1 MRMKYFFLFVFFFFG
16 MVSLCAQGRYSGNV
30 VDAWDKKY
38 LEGVVVTNG
47 KGEEV
52 QTNARGYFSIPSL
65 MGDTLVFNF
74 PGFLEKK
81 WVATSESFLFIELQD
96 RARLLPTF
104 QVKADPYSF
113 RFKDGK
119 LTLVEEPSSKEK
131 PLSQQVGIS
140 SDPTLP
146 FSRFSIY
153 GPISYF
159 TKRNREL
166 RAYEKRMN
174 WERLRVGYLE
184 VIDSD
189 SLRQELMQ
197 EHNLDRKSWDELL
210 VKFNQFHAAHEFLG
224 WSKDRVTAS
233 LKEFFRLEFLLED

>member
-1 MRMKYFFLFVFFFFG
+1 MKYCFLFVFFFFG
-16 MVSLCAQGRYSGNV
+16 LVNLCAQGRYTGNV

-52 QTNARGYFSIPSL
+52 KTNARGYFSISSF
-65 MGDTLVFNF
+65 MGDTLAFNF

-81 WVATSESFLFIELQD
+81 WVANSEYFLFIELQD

-104 QVKADPYSF
+104 QVKAEPYSF

-119 LTLVEEPSSKEK
+119 LILVEETSGEK
-131 PLSQQVGIS
+131 TTLSQQAGIAIDS
-140 SDPTLP
+140 TSPNP
-146 FSRFSIY
+146 GFVIY

-159 TKRNREL
+159 TKRNRQL
-166 RAYEKRMN
+166 RAYEKRME
-174 WERLRVGYLE
+174 WKKRRQGYLE

-189 SLRQELMQ
+189 SLRTSMMDAYQ
-197 EHNLDRKSWDELL
+197 LDRKEWDDLIL
-210 VKFNQFHAAHEFLG
+210 RFNAFHATHEFLD
-224 WSKDRVTAS
+224 WPKVRVQEALETY
-233 LKEFFRLEFLLED
+233 FRLEVLPED

>member
-1 MRMKYFFLFVFFFFG
+1 MKYCFLFVFFFFG
-16 MVSLCAQGRYSGNV
+16 LVNLFAQGRYSGNV

-52 QTNARGYFSIPSL
+52 KTNARGYFSISSF
-65 MGDTLVFNF
+65 MGDTLAFNF

-81 WVATSESFLFIELQD
+81 WVANSEYFLFIELQD

-104 QVKADPYSF
+104 QVKAEPYSF

-119 LTLVEEPSSKEK
+119 LILVEETSGEITT
-131 PLSQQVGIS
+131 LSQQAGIAIDS
-140 SDPTLP
+140 TSPNP
-146 FSRFSIY
+146 GFVIY

-159 TKRNREL
+159 TKRNRQL
-166 RAYEKRMN
+166 RAYEKRME
-174 WERLRVGYLE
+174 WEKRRQGYLE

-189 SLRQELMQ
+189 SLRTSMMDAYQ
-197 EHNLDRKSWDELL
+197 LDRKEWDDLIL
-210 VKFNQFHAAHEFLG
+210 RFNAFHATHEFLD
-224 WSKDRVTAS
+224 WPKVRVQEALETY
-233 LKEFFRLEFLLED
+233 FRLEVLPED

>member
-1 MRMKYFFLFVFFFFG
+1 MKYCFLFVFFFFG
-16 MVSLCAQGRYSGNV
+16 LVNLFAQGRYSGNV

-52 QTNARGYFSIPSL
+52 KTNARGYFSISSF
-65 MGDTLVFNF
+65 MGDTLAFNF

-81 WVATSESFLFIELQD
+81 WVANSEYFLFIELQD

-104 QVKADPYSF
+104 QVKAEPYSF

-119 LTLVEEPSSKEK
+119 LILVEETSGEK
-131 PLSQQVGIS
+131 TTLSQQAGIAIDS
-140 SDPTLP
+140 TSPNP
-146 FSRFSIY
+146 GFVIY

-159 TKRNREL
+159 TKRNRQL
-166 RAYEKRMN
+166 RAYEKRME
-174 WERLRVGYLE
+174 WEKRRQGYLE

-189 SLRQELMQ
+189 SLRTSMMDAYQ
-197 EHNLDRKSWDELL
+197 LDRKEWDDLIL
-210 VKFNQFHAAHEFLG
+210 RFNAFHATHEFLD
-224 WSKDRVTAS
+224 WPKVRVQEALETY
-233 LKEFFRLEFLLED
+233 FRLEVLPED

>member
-1 MRMKYFFLFVFFFFG
+1 MKYCFLFVFFFFG
-16 MVSLCAQGRYSGNV
+16 LVNLCAQGRYSGNV

-52 QTNARGYFSIPSL
+52 KTNARGYFSISSF
-65 MGDTLVFNF
+65 MGDTLAFNF

-81 WVATSESFLFIELQD
+81 WVANSEYFLFIELQD

-104 QVKADPYSF
+104 QVKAEPYSF

-119 LTLVEEPSSKEK
+119 LILVEETSGEK
-131 PLSQQVGIS
+131 TTLSQQAGIAIDS
-140 SDPTLP
+140 TSPNP
-146 FSRFSIY
+146 GFVIY

-159 TKRNREL
+159 TKRNRQL
-166 RAYEKRMN
+166 RAYEKRME
-174 WERLRVGYLE
+174 WKKRRQGYLE

-189 SLRQELMQ
+189 SLRTSMMDAYQ
-197 EHNLDRKSWDELL
+197 LDRKEWDDLIL
-210 VKFNQFHAAHEFLG
+210 RFNAFHATHEFLD
-224 WSKDRVTAS
+224 WPKVRVQEALETY
-233 LKEFFRLEFLLED
+233 FRLEVLPED

>member
-1 MRMKYFFLFVFFFFG
+1 MKYCFLFVFFFFG
-16 MVSLCAQGRYSGNV
+16 LVNLFAQGRYSGNV

-52 QTNARGYFSIPSL
+52 KTNARGYFSISSF
-65 MGDTLVFNF
+65 MGDTLAFNF

-81 WVATSESFLFIELQD
+81 WVANSEYFLFIELQD

-104 QVKADPYSF
+104 QVKAEPYSF

-119 LTLVEEPSSKEK
+119 LILVEETSGEK
-131 PLSQQVGIS
+131 TTLSQQVGIAIDS
-140 SDPTLP
+140 TSPNP
-146 FSRFSIY
+146 GFVIY

-159 TKRNREL
+159 TKRNRQL
-166 RAYEKRMN
+166 RAYEKRME
-174 WERLRVGYLE
+174 WEKRRQGYLE

-189 SLRQELMQ
+189 SLRTSMMDAYQ
-197 EHNLDRKSWDELL
+197 LDRKEWDDLIL
-210 VKFNQFHAAHEFLG
+210 RFNAFHATHEFLD
-224 WSKDRVTAS
+224 WPKVRVQEALETY
-233 LKEFFRLEFLLED
+233 FRLEVLPED

>member
-1 MRMKYFFLFVFFFFG
+1 MKYCFLFVLFFFG
-16 MVSLCAQGRYSGNV
+16 LVNLCAQGRYSGNV

-47 KGEEV
+47 KGEKAK
-52 QTNARGYFSIPSL
+52 TNTRGYFSIFSL

-81 WVATSESFLFIELQD
+81 LVVNSEHFLFIELQD

-104 QVKADPYSF
+104 QVKAEPYSF

-119 LTLVEEPSSKEK
+119 LILIEEPSVEETR
-131 PLSQQVGIS
+131 LSQQVGIGVDS
-140 SDPTLP
+140 TSPNP
-146 FSRFSIY
+146 GFAIY

-159 TKRNREL
+159 TKRNRQL
-166 RAYEKRMN
+166 RAYEKRME
-174 WERLRVGYLE
+174 WEKRRQGYLE

-189 SLRQELMQ
+189 SLRTSLMDSYQ
-197 EHNLDRKSWDELL
+197 LDRQQWDDLIL
-210 VKFNQFHAAHEFLG
+210 RFNVFHASHEFLD
-224 WSKDRVTAS
+224 WPKVRVQEALVT
-233 LKEFFRLEFLLED
+233 FFRLEALPEN

>member
-1 MRMKYFFLFVFFFFG
+1 MKYCFLFVFFFFG
-16 MVSLCAQGRYSGNV
+16 LVNLCAQGRYSGNV

-47 KGEEV
+47 KGEEAK
-52 QTNARGYFSIPSL
+52 TNARGYFSISSL

-81 WVATSESFLFIELQD
+81 WVAASDYFLFIELQD

-104 QVKADPYSF
+104 QVKAEPYSF

-119 LTLVEEPSSKEK
+119 LILVEESTVEETR
-131 PLSQQVGIS
+131 LSQQVGMGIDS
-140 SDPTLP
+140 TSPNP
-146 FSRFSIY
+146 GFAIY

-159 TKRNREL
+159 TKRNRQL
-166 RAYEKRMN
+166 RAYEKRME
-174 WERLRVGYLE
+174 WEKRRQGYLE

-189 SLRQELMQ
+189 SLRTSLMDFYQ
-197 EHNLDRKSWDELL
+197 LDRKQWDDLIL
-210 VKFNQFHAAHEFLG
+210 RFNVFHASHEFLD
-224 WSKDRVTAS
+224 WPKARVQEALVT
-233 LKEFFRLEFLLED
+233 FFRLEAHPED

>member
-1 MRMKYFFLFVFFFFG
+1 MKYCFLFVFFFFG
-16 MVSLCAQGRYSGNV
+16 LVNLCAQGRYSGNV

-47 KGEEV
+47 KGEEAK
-52 QTNARGYFSIPSL
+52 TNARGYFSISSL

-81 WVATSESFLFIELQD
+81 WVAASDYFLFIELQD

-104 QVKADPYSF
+104 QVKAEPYSF

-119 LTLVEEPSSKEK
+119 LILVEESTVEETR
-131 PLSQQVGIS
+131 LSQQVGMGIDS
-140 SDPTLP
+140 TSPNP
-146 FSRFSIY
+146 GFAIY

-159 TKRNREL
+159 TKRNRQL
-166 RAYEKRMN
+166 RAYEKRME
-174 WERLRVGYLE
+174 WEKRRQGYLE

-189 SLRQELMQ
+189 SLHTSLMDSYQ
-197 EHNLDRKSWDELL
+197 LDRKQWDDLIL
-210 VKFNQFHAAHEFLG
+210 RFNVFHASHEFLD
-224 WSKDRVTAS
+224 WPKARVQEALVT
-233 LKEFFRLEFLLED
+233 FFRLEAHPED

>member
-1 MRMKYFFLFVFFFFG
+1 MKYCFLFVFFFFG
-16 MVSLCAQGRYSGNV
+16 LVNLCAQGRYSGNV

-52 QTNARGYFSIPSL
+52 KTNARGYFSISSF
-65 MGDTLVFNF
+65 MGDTLAFNF

-81 WVATSESFLFIELQD
+81 WVANSEYFLFIELQD

-104 QVKADPYSF
+104 QVKAEPYSF

-119 LTLVEEPSSKEK
+119 LILVEETSGEK
-131 PLSQQVGIS
+131 TTLSQQAGIAIDS
-140 SDPTLP
+140 TSPNP
-146 FSRFSIY
+146 GFVIY

-159 TKRNREL
+159 TKRNRQL
-166 RAYEKRMN
+166 RAYEKRME
-174 WERLRVGYLE
+174 WEKRRQGYLE

-189 SLRQELMQ
+189 SLRTSMMDAYQ
-197 EHNLDRKSWDELL
+197 LDRKEWDDLIL
-210 VKFNQFHAAHEFLG
+210 RFNAFHATHEFLD
-224 WSKDRVTAS
+224 WPKVRVQEALETY
-233 LKEFFRLEFLLED
+233 FRLEVLPED

>member
-1 MRMKYFFLFVFFFFG
+1 MKYCFLFVFFFFG
-16 MVSLCAQGRYSGNV
+16 LVNLFAQGRYSGNV

-52 QTNARGYFSIPSL
+52 KTNARGYFSISSL

-81 WVATSESFLFIELQD
+81 WVATAEYFLFIELQD

-104 QVKADPYSF
+104 QVKAEPYSF

-119 LTLVEEPSSKEK
+119 LILVEEPSAEET
-131 PLSQQVGIS
+131 PLSQQIGIARDS
-140 SDPTLP
+140 TSPTP
-146 FSRFSIY
+146 GFSIY

-159 TKRNREL
+159 SKRNRQL
-166 RAYEKRMN
+166 RAYEKRMD
-174 WERLRVGYLE
+174 WENRRQGYLE

-189 SLRQELMQ
+189 SLRTSLMDSYQ
-197 EHNLDRKSWDELL
+197 LDHKGWDELIL
-210 VKFNQFHAAHEFLG
+210 RFNAFHASHEFLD
-224 WSKDRVTAS
+224 WSKARVQEALLT
-233 LKEFFRLEFLLED
+233 FFRLEAVPKD

>member
-1 MRMKYFFLFVFFFFG
+1 MKYCFLFVLFFFG
-16 MVSLCAQGRYSGNV
+16 LVNLCAQGRYSGNV

-47 KGEEV
+47 KGEKAK
-52 QTNARGYFSIPSL
+52 TNTRGYFSIFTL

-81 WVATSESFLFIELQD
+81 WVVNSEHFLFIELQD

-104 QVKADPYSF
+104 QVKAEPYSF

-119 LTLVEEPSSKEK
+119 LILIEEPSVEK
-131 PLSQQVGIS
+131 TRLSQQVGIGVDS
-140 SDPTLP
+140 TSPNP
-146 FSRFSIY
+146 GFAIY

-159 TKRNREL
+159 TKRNRQL
-166 RAYEKRMN
+166 RAYEKRME
-174 WERLRVGYLE
+174 WEKRRQGYLE

-189 SLRQELMQ
+189 SLRTSLMDSYQ
-197 EHNLDRKSWDELL
+197 LDRQQWDDLIL
-210 VKFNQFHAAHEFLG
+210 RFNVFHASHEFLD
-224 WSKDRVTAS
+224 WPKVRVQEALVT
-233 LKEFFRLEFLLED
+233 FFRLEALPEN